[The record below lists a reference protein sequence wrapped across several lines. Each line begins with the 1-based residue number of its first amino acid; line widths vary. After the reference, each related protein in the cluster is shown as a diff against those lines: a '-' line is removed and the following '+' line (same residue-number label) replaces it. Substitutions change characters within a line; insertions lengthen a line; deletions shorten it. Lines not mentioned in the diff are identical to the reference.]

1 MSDTTTASP
10 GAAGDITWQTFTG
23 TRVVVHAPQGSN
35 ALKNAPAELAAAEAT
50 VAALEEL
57 LQPSEKDGAPFNV
70 YLIDPVAGSF
80 TGGAAGGVGGDG
92 IVRTVLPEGP
102 ATPIST
108 TLTPLVVERWFGPAA
123 AAAGPI
129 VQGIAGVAA
138 ERAGTGP
145 SAQEANDWVKSEFEQ
160 GRPLTIMSLLGK
172 GKDAG
177 AVDPIASENVATS
190 FVGYLDRIGEQGALG
205 RFVSTYNPKKI
216 DEAAVGVYK
225 QPMAKLEEDW
235 LSEIFGGI
243 AGAGEGSGSALK
255 FLLPLIKPYKV
266 QYIIVLL
273 LMAVSVVISLLLPLI
288 SGCVIGA
295 LGRID
300 QPGAPEPGGFCGLVA
315 PELTT
320 SRVMLLVVVLLI
332 TYLVDTGLSLRRTY
346 GQEMIFKSIGMDLR
360 EKMFKH
366 LQRLPHRF
374 YGKARIG
381 DVTAR
386 MTGDLDSLEDSMV
399 QVFGQGVFMAM
410 TSLFAAITALL
421 QNPLV
426 GALVLIIVPA
436 FVLAH
441 RYLGSRIGSAAF
453 EMQELAGDAN
463 AVAQE
468 NLSAQAVVKAYSLE
482 DRSIKSYGERLRD
495 SLKASL
501 RLSLIGQ
508 LFEGTI
514 NLSVS
519 LAQLLVLGAGSILVI
534 NGTIDD
540 PGKMVTLL
548 LLLPA
553 VFVPMGLLADVGQS
567 LQMASGSIQRV
578 NEIIE
583 EPIEIENKPDA
594 KELPKVTKEIKVD
607 HVNFSYDEDRPILRD
622 VDLVIPAGKNVAL
635 VGPSGSGKSTIVNLF
650 MRFWDPN
657 EGAVLMDG
665 QDLRDVTLESLRGQI
680 GIVFQDTFIFNSSIR
695 DNIGIGRLGATD
707 EEIEAAARAAQLDSF
722 IQAQPTGFDTILGER
737 GSRMS
742 GGQRQR
748 LAIAR
753 AILRDPRILILD
765 EATSALDARTEA
777 EILDTLKDL
786 VKGRTTISIT
796 HRLVIAAM
804 ADLIYVFDQGKLV
817 EQGPHEQLVQ
827 SGGLYQQLYEE
838 QTGSS
843 SAGRVTAGMQ
853 AQRLHNVP
861 LFAGLTPETMTRIAE
876 QLVQER
882 YGAGENIVVQG
893 DPGEAFFMV
902 ARGTADVYVDDG
914 RAEKRVNSLK
924 DGDYFGEF
932 ALLTEGPRT
941 ATVRAAT
948 PIEVFSLSR
957 QDFLNLVEQ
966 EPSLQAIRDRFIAD
980 RETQFAAAAAAAGL
994 TIEEDEE
1001 GLDFDSNAEPA

>member
-1 MSDTTTASP
+1 
-10 GAAGDITWQTFTG
+10 
-23 TRVVVHAPQGSN
+23 
-35 ALKNAPAELAAAEAT
+35 
-50 VAALEEL
+50 
-57 LQPSEKDGAPFNV
+57 
-70 YLIDPVAGSF
+70 
-80 TGGAAGGVGGDG
+80 
-92 IVRTVLPEGP
+92 
-102 ATPIST
+102 
-108 TLTPLVVERWFGPAA
+108 
-123 AAAGPI
+123 
-129 VQGIAGVAA
+129 
-138 ERAGTGP
+138 
-145 SAQEANDWVKSEFEQ
+145 
-160 GRPLTIMSLLGK
+160 
-172 GKDAG
+172 
-177 AVDPIASENVATS
+177 
-190 FVGYLDRIGEQGALG
+190 
-205 RFVSTYNPKKI
+205 
-216 DEAAVGVYK
+216 
-225 QPMAKLEEDW
+225 
-235 LSEIFGGI
+235 
-243 AGAGEGSGSALK
+243 
-255 FLLPLIKPYKV
+255 
-266 QYIIVLL
+266 
-273 LMAVSVVISLLLPLI
+273 
-288 SGCVIGA
+288 
-295 LGRID
+295 
-300 QPGAPEPGGFCGLVA
+300 
-315 PELTT
+315 
-320 SRVMLLVVVLLI
+320 
-332 TYLVDTGLSLRRTY
+332 
-346 GQEMIFKSIGMDLR
+346 
-360 EKMFKH
+360 
-366 LQRLPHRF
+366 
-374 YGKARIG
+374 
-381 DVTAR
+381 
-386 MTGDLDSLEDSMV
+386 
-399 QVFGQGVFMAM
+399 
-410 TSLFAAITALL
+410 
-421 QNPLV
+421 
-426 GALVLIIVPA
+426 
-436 FVLAH
+436 
-441 RYLGSRIGSAAF
+441 
-453 EMQELAGDAN
+453 MQELAGDAN

-482 DRSIKSYGERLRD
+482 DEAIKTYGQRLRD

-594 KELPKVTKEIKVD
+594 KELPKVSKEIKVD
-607 HVNFSYDEDRPILRD
+607 HVNFSYDEDRPILARRRSGH
-622 VDLVIPAGKNVAL
+622 PGRQERRARRAFR
-635 VGPSGSGKSTIVNLF
+635 VGQEHDREPHH
-650 MRFWDPN
+650 
-657 EGAVLMDG
+657 AVLGPERRQHQDG
-665 QDLRDVTLESLRGQI
+665 RSGPTGRIPRVAARPDRDRLPGHVHLQQFDSRKHRHRAA
-680 GIVFQDTFIFNSSIR
+680 R
-695 DNIGIGRLGATD
+695 DATD

-722 IQAQPTGFDTILGER
+722 IQAQPTGFDTVLGER

-796 HRLVIAAM
+796 HRLIIAAM
-804 ADLIYVFDQGKLV
+804 ADLIFVFDQGELV

-843 SAGRVTAGMQ
+843 SAGRVTAGLQ

-893 DPGEAFFMV
+893 DPGEAFYMV
-902 ARGTADVYVDDG
+902 ARGTADVLVDDG
-914 RAEKRVNSLK
+914 RAEKRVNSVK

-948 PIEVFSLSR
+948 PIEVYSLSR

-994 TIEEDEE
+994 TIEDDDE